1 MIKPDEFYPIQ
12 IEGWEREVLVNA
24 KYDRVDLWKDVGQ
37 FVLKIYDDEVGLMTL
52 FVDDETAQRV
62 IDHAGLPLVEREDI
76 YESELDGYLRCQ
88 SQSIDD
94 ELEGLGD
101 V

>member
-62 IDHAGLPLVEREDI
+62 IEHVDNLKYDPGRPLHVPFDQNSVPYNSCSIWQFEQKDDI
-76 YESELDGYLRCQ
+76 
-88 SQSIDD
+88 
-94 ELEGLGD
+94 
-101 V
+101 